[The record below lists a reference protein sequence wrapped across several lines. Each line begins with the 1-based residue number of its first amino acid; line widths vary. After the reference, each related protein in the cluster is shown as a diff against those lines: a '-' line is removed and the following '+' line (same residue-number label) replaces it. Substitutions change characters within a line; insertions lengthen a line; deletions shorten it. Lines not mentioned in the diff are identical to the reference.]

1 MLVSSLVN
9 HINVEKEFVEMNYKI
24 EDTNKKINNIKS
36 IQADYNSNSL
46 LIKTDITKI
55 KESNWE
61 LFQKIQNLKT
71 DNYLIEQQ
79 LKELDL
85 ELYKIEKE
93 IKVFS
98 NFSNFV
104 NEDQNIKELSYNQM

>member
-1 MLVSSLVN
+1 M
-9 HINVEKEFVEMNYKI
+9 
-24 EDTNKKINNIKS
+24 
-36 IQADYNSNSL
+36 
-46 LIKTDITKI
+46 
-55 KESNWE
+55 
-61 LFQKIQNLKT
+61 
-71 DNYLIEQQ
+71 IEQQ

-98 NFSNFV
+98 NFTNFV